1 MAVTA
6 TLVVGLGGVGNIEY
20 FCEHHHVQPLSRLAA
35 MYLKI
40 DKAIFLR
47 GGFKLN

>member
-35 MYLKI
+35 MYLKSI
-40 DKAIFLR
+40 
-47 GGFKLN
+47 KLSSLGEASN